1 MNYLKTI
8 IYNIKKYLNL
18 ILHLQFKYKAGTS
31 DVSADVLIKID
42 NYYISINYI
51 FLPKKQNKTAAN
63 GISVCRCFMR
73 LFYLKYI

>member
-1 MNYLKTI
+1 MNYSKTI

-18 ILHLQFKYKAGTS
+18 ILHLQFEYKAGIS

-51 FLPKKQNKTAAN
+51 FLPKKQKKSAAN
-63 GISVCRCFMR
+63 GNSVCRYFLR
-73 LFYLKYI
+73 LFI